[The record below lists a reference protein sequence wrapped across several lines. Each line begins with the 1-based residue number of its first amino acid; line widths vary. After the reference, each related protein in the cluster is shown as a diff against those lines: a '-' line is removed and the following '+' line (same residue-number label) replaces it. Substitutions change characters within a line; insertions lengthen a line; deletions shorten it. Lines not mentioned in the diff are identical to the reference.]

1 MRHAS
6 VCLFPYNTG
15 MRQIRRNLSK
25 ILIVLGIGLLAFV
38 LFIYFFVFFGL
49 PSISNI
55 EAGLALPGTR
65 IYDRYGTLLYEILP
79 PEQGRNRVIPLDD
92 IPDVCINA
100 VVSVEDA
107 NYWSHGGVD
116 PEGIARAV
124 WININGG
131 EIIAGGSTITQ
142 QTARLLLLDTEE
154 RATRSIRR
162 KLREMVLAVQMQN
175 RFSKEHVLELYLNQV
190 YFGNLSYG
198 IEAAART
205 YFNKSATDLSTAE
218 CAMLAGIIQNPVF
231 HDPLTNLESALSR
244 QEVALNLMVDRGY
257 LTEQEALSAQNDELQ
272 FGSTRFPIQAPHF
285 VMTVWQQLERDY
297 PEALYSEG
305 LDVVTTLDLG
315 WQQVAENAVTYQL
328 SLLNSTEDGQIS
340 ANANNAAVIAIDP
353 FTGQVLT
360 MVGSPDYF
368 NEEIDGAV
376 NATLALRQPGSTLKP
391 FTYALAMNPDST
403 APYTPATVLL
413 DVQTPFVT
421 AQLQSY
427 TPGNFA
433 LVEHGPV
440 TIREALGSSYNI
452 PAVVALEHVGIQ
464 DFIEFTADAGLESLA
479 SAPNLDLAVTLGGGE
494 VRLIDLAQAYS
505 IFPNGGY
512 RIEPNFLLSVTT
524 RDGDV
529 LYEYEEP
536 RLEFQVLD
544 ERVAWLIN
552 DMLSDNEARIP
563 SFGAN
568 SSLQIGR
575 VSGAKTGTTT
585 DFRDNWVMG
594 YTPNLVVGVWVGN
607 ADNTPM
613 VEVTGV
619 SGAGPIYNQFMRQ
632 ILVGQPELEFTQ
644 PEGIV
649 RAEVCTLSGLL
660 PRENCPLR
668 SLEWFIEGTVPT
680 EYDNVYRT
688 FAIDTR
694 TGELADENTPEQ
706 YIQNETFVVLP
717 QEARDWAIING
728 INIPP
733 VGAVSEDEISENSVR
748 LLSPDPYTN
757 FEISPVT
764 PIETQR
770 IRFTVAMPSTTVS
783 VDYYL
788 NGELY
793 QTDTEYPFDV
803 WWQLE
808 LGEWELEAEATLSDG
823 TVLRSEIVYFGVVDY
838 EPARPQ
844 TIPQGQ

>member
-1 MRHAS
+1 
-6 VCLFPYNTG
+6 
-15 MRQIRRNLSK
+15 MRQIQRNLSK
-25 ILIVLGIGLLAFV
+25 ILIITGIALLSGV
-38 LFIYFFVFFGL
+38 LFIYFFVFYGL
-49 PSISNI
+49 PSISEI
-55 EAGLALPGTR
+55 DAGLALPGTR
-65 IYDRYGTLLYEILP
+65 IYDRNGALLYEILP

-100 VVSVEDA
+100 VIAVEDA
-107 NYWSHGGVD
+107 NYWSHAGVD
-116 PEGIARAV
+116 PAGIARAA
-124 WININGG
+124 WINISGG

-142 QTARLLLLDTEE
+142 QTARLLLLDSEE
-154 RATRSIRR
+154 QARRSIRR
-162 KLREMVLAVQMQN
+162 KLREMVLAIQMQN

-198 IEAAART
+198 IEAAAQT
-205 YFNKSATDLSTAE
+205 YFHKSATELSTGE
-218 CAMLAGIIQNPVF
+218 CALLAGIIQNAVY

-244 QEVALNLMVDRGY
+244 QEVALNLMLDRGY
-257 LTEQEALSAQNDELQ
+257 LTEQEAFSAQNDALQ
-272 FGSTRFPIQAPHF
+272 FGSTRFPIEAPHF
-285 VMTVWQQLERDY
+285 VMTVWQQLEQAY
-297 PEALYSEG
+297 PEALYTQG
-305 LDVVTTLDLG
+305 LDVVTTLDLS
-315 WQQVAENAVTYQL
+315 WQHIAENTVSYQL
-328 SLLNSTEDGQIS
+328 SLLNSTGDGQVS
-340 ANANNAAVIAIDP
+340 ANANNAALIAIDP

-360 MVGSPDYF
+360 MLGSPDYF
-368 NEEIDGAV
+368 DEEIDGAV

-391 FTYALAMNPDST
+391 FTYALAMSPDNP
-403 APYTPATVLL
+403 APYTAATVLL

-421 AQLQSY
+421 SRLESY

-452 PAVVALEHVGIQ
+452 PAVVALEHIGVEN
-464 DFIEFTADAGLESLA
+464 FIEFVADAGLESLA

-512 RIEPNFLLSVTT
+512 RVEPEFLLSVIT

-529 LYEYEEP
+529 LYEYDEP
-536 RLEFQVLD
+536 PLDFQVLD

-644 PEGIV
+644 PEGLV

-668 SLEWFIEGTVPT
+668 SLDWFIEGTVPT

-694 TGELADENTPEQ
+694 TGDLAGETTPEQ
-706 YIQNETFVVLP
+706 YVQNETFIVLP

-728 INIPP
+728 VNIPP
-733 VGAVSEDEISENSVR
+733 IGAIREDETGENSIR

-757 FEISPVT
+757 FEISPLT

-770 IRFTVAMPSTTVS
+770 IRFTVAMSSDTVS

-788 NGELY
+788 NGDLY
-793 QTDTEYPFDV
+793 QSSTAHPFDV
-803 WWQLE
+803 WWQLA
-808 LGEWELEAEATLSDG
+808 LGQWELEAEATLSDG
-823 TVLRSEIVYFGVVDY
+823 TVHRSEILYFGVVDY

-844 TIPQGQ
+844 TIQQGQ